1 MSKNKIAGQSSES
14 PSRAE
19 SRPVRP
25 ETRVRKLFVCDQGGT
40 NGRFAWYDYVEA
52 TGSLVLR
59 DSLQRE
65 VTDAGISIFTKLLHQ
80 AEKKFG
86 IPLQEYDAAAL
97 AFACPVNREILTFAN
112 SELRIDTTALK
123 EKFGKT
129 PFGIINDFFAQ
140 GNGVASPQKK
150 DWLPII
156 QEATPDPDVPRDV
169 KIAAGAG
176 SGFGT
181 ACIVDGSHEFDN
193 VTIAGMKK
201 VRIIS
206 GEGGHVSFPCN
217 NANELELMNKV
228 REIMG
233 LTLNATVRLENV
245 LSGGG
250 IERTCRYFN
259 GWSHKTA
266 KSREVTKTFDLE
278 YLEKDEASRQTFYLI
293 ATIYARAMRNYALST
308 LSYGGVYI
316 SGGVAVDHPKLIDND
331 IFRYE
336 FRNTGEKNTAEA
348 LDKMPVWLAAHR
360 DTGLYGAAC
369 YAVSLLPAL

>member
-1 MSKNKIAGQSSES
+1 MSKNKIASQ
-14 PSRAE
+14 PSV
-19 SRPVRP
+19 SQPS
-25 ETRVRKLFVCDQGGT
+25 VRKLFVCDQGGT
-40 NGRFAWYDYVEA
+40 NGRFAWYDYHET

-65 VTDAGISIFTKLLHQ
+65 VTDAGISIYTKLLHQ

-97 AFACPVNREILTFAN
+97 AFACPVNREILAFAN
-112 SELRIDTTALK
+112 SELRIETKTLK

-129 PFGIINDFFAQ
+129 PFSVINDFFAQ
-140 GNGVASPQKK
+140 GSGVASPQKK
-150 DWLPII
+150 DWIPII
-156 QEATPDPDVPRDV
+156 QEVTPDPTVPRDI

-181 ACIVDGSHEFDN
+181 ACIVDGSNDFDN
-193 VTIAGMKK
+193 VTIDGMKK

-217 NANELELMNKV
+217 NGNELELMNKV

-245 LSGGG
+245 LSGSG
-250 IERTCRYFN
+250 IERTYRYFN

-266 KSREVTKTFDLE
+266 KSREVTKTFDLDF
-278 YLEKDEASRQTFYLI
+278 LEKDEASRQTFYLI
-293 ATIYARAMRNYALST
+293 ATVYARAMRNYALST

-348 LDKMPVWLAAHR
+348 LDKMPVWLAAHQ
-360 DTGLYGAAC
+360 DIGLYGAAC
-369 YAVSLLPAL
+369 YAVGLLDS